1 MRALRRQVAR
11 MDWLVESLLKL
22 AKLDAGT
29 ARFCPE
35 TIPLSALLARAAD
48 QGWWV
53 AGAHLP
59 FPCIGHV
66 RREGRAGYA
75 WVPAEFGPARVAP

>member
-1 MRALRRQVAR
+1 M
-11 MDWLVESLLKL
+11 
-22 AKLDAGT
+22 
-29 ARFCPE
+29 
-35 TIPLSALLARAAD
+35 ARAAD

>member
-1 MRALRRQVAR
+1 MNEIERNDDSRERLDR
-11 MDWLVESLLKL
+11 L
-22 AKLDAGT
+22 AEISQ
-29 ARFCPE
+29 R
-35 TIPLSALLARAAD
+35 LLARAAD